1 LYLVLLSGI
10 QFAIYIV
17 NIITIKIEHKKEE
30 TKMNVARKIEMN
42 DTAYKNRYSKKST
55 GTKSAEIITLISKN
69 GVEEKEVTLD
79 YLNEKLAY
87 FYNNGGPI
95 MDI

>member
-1 LYLVLLSGI
+1 
-10 QFAIYIV
+10 
-17 NIITIKIEHKKEE
+17 
-30 TKMNVARKIEMN
+30 MNVARKIEMK
-42 DTAYKNRYSKKST
+42 DTAYKNRYSRKST
-55 GTKSAEIITLISKN
+55 RTNGAEIITLVSKN
-69 GVEEKEVTLD
+69 SVEDKEVSLD

>member
-1 LYLVLLSGI
+1 
-10 QFAIYIV
+10 
-17 NIITIKIEHKKEE
+17 
-30 TKMNVARKIEMN
+30 MNVARSIDTN
-42 DTAYKNRYSKKST
+42 DRTYKNQLSKKAVKSNST
-55 GTKSAEIITLISKN
+55 NVITLI
-69 GVEEKEVTLD
+69 GVKPSEEKKVTLE

>member
-1 LYLVLLSGI
+1 M
-10 QFAIYIV
+10 
-17 NIITIKIEHKKEE
+17 IKITKKEVII
-30 TKMNVARKIEMN
+30 MNVARNCSM
-42 DTAYKNRYSKKST
+42 DYPYVYKSRISNKTKK
-55 GTKSAEIITLISKN
+55 ADIITLVSNKDL
-69 GVEEKEVTLD
+69 EDKKVTLE

>member
-1 LYLVLLSGI
+1 
-10 QFAIYIV
+10 
-17 NIITIKIEHKKEE
+17 
-30 TKMNVARKIEMN
+30 MNVARRIN
-42 DTAYKNRYSKKST
+42 NTDTAYNQPNKKASKADGAKIIYLAGKNNQEDKK
-55 GTKSAEIITLISKN
+55 
-69 GVEEKEVTLD
+69 VTLD

>member
-1 LYLVLLSGI
+1 
-10 QFAIYIV
+10 
-17 NIITIKIEHKKEE
+17 
-30 TKMNVARKIEMN
+30 MNVARKFDVR
-42 DTAYKNRYSKKST
+42 DTTYDKKAAV
-55 GTKSAEIITLISKN
+55 TKGAEVIYLADKKK
-69 GVEEKEVTLD
+69 GEDKEVTLD

>member
-1 LYLVLLSGI
+1 MQL
-10 QFAIYIV
+10 AIYIV
-17 NIITIKIEHKKEE
+17 KIITIKNLAYKKEE
-30 TKMNVARKIEMN
+30 TRMNVARKIEMK

-55 GTKSAEIITLISKN
+55 GTKSADIITLVSKN
-69 GVEEKEVTLD
+69 SVEDKEVSLD
-79 YLNEKLAY
+79 YLNEKLAF

>member
-1 LYLVLLSGI
+1 
-10 QFAIYIV
+10 
-17 NIITIKIEHKKEE
+17 
-30 TKMNVARKIEMN
+30 MNVARKLEGKN
-42 DTAYKNRYSKKST
+42 DYYTNQHSRKVIKTNEAT
-55 GTKSAEIITLISKN
+55 IITLVSN
-69 GVEEKEVTLD
+69 ESLDEKKVTLE

>member
-1 LYLVLLSGI
+1 
-10 QFAIYIV
+10 
-17 NIITIKIEHKKEE
+17 
-30 TKMNVARKIEMN
+30 MNVARKIEME
-42 DTAYKNRYSKKST
+42 DTVYENRNAKKST
-55 GTKSAEIITLISKN
+55 RTKGAEIITLITNKN
-69 GVEEKEVTLD
+69 REEKEVTLE